1 MGPKWVQVCLG
12 TAESRPEPLIEHLEK
27 GPPLSALGAQVKA
40 IHLCDQKGW
49 SLTAPLLDL
58 ISGLTATEEGSLSG
72 DPSLVKFS
80 PANLE
85 SSEMGERSSFLPL

>member
-1 MGPKWVQVCLG
+1 M
-12 TAESRPEPLIEHLEK
+12 
-27 GPPLSALGAQVKA
+27 KA

-49 SLTAPLLDL
+49 SLAAPLLDL

-85 SSEMGERSSFLPL
+85 SSEMGECFSFVTPFHLQWSLCCCTPVLPFHHVDLSDCNSAF